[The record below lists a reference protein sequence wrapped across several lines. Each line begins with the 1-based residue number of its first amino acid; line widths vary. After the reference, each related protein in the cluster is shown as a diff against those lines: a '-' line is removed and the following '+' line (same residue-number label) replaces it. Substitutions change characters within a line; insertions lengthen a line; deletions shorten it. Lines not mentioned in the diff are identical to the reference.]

1 MQYSFLSA
9 AILALSSVV
18 AAQTPGFDSITAPT
32 QDQSVAAGTT
42 LNIVWE
48 PTNFTAPTDTV
59 TITLLQGNTVGT
71 LSLGAVIKGSSGIKR
86 RMKLY

>member
-18 AAQTPGFDSITAPT
+18 SAQTTGFDAITAPT

-48 PTNFTAPTDTV
+48 PTNFTGAADTV
-59 TITLLQGNTVGT
+59 TITLLQGATVGT
-71 LSLGAVIKGSSGIKR
+71 LSLGPVITGSS
-86 RMKLY
+86 